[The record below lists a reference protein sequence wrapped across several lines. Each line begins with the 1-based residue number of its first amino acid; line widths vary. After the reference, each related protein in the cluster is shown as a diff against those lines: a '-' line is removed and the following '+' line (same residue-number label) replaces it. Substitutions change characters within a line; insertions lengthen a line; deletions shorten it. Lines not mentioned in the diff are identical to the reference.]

1 MHFIKMVVDTHKV
14 QKKFFLK
21 ERKKSDLGTDI
32 SDIVKKNLTI
42 ESEELHEPPAFDCLQ
57 RAIEED

>member
-21 ERKKSDLGTDI
+21 ERKKSDLGTGI

-42 ESEELHEPPAFDCLQ
+42 ESN
-57 RAIEED
+57 